1 MVVQT
6 RSKGDSASS
15 TGRER
20 GKETATEKAIEKRWT
35 VRRDVLWTA
44 FFFLSPLSLLHFSPP
59 LPSPGNDDVLVIVYV
74 RWLCLP
80 FVCVRVLLAGVL
92 QCCFFVFR
100 FLVVSR
106 LFLDTFSFPSY
117 HVLVCVFF
125 RWREDSLDACICLID
140 ENRVRNIPA
149 TEGYRD

>member
-44 FFFLSPLSLLHFSPP
+44 FFFLSPLSLLHFPPP

-74 RWLCLP
+74 RWLCLL
-80 FVCVRVLLAGVL
+80 FVCVRVLFGWRTSML
-92 QCCFFVFR
+92 FVFR

-106 LFLDTFSFPSY
+106 LFL
-117 HVLVCVFF
+117 
-125 RWREDSLDACICLID
+125 
-140 ENRVRNIPA
+140 
-149 TEGYRD
+149 